1 MLKGEIQN
9 FSAELHKGNRKGVAK
24 MGLMRVGSKEG
35 SGISEKEEK
44 MWKRA
49 RRRGCKAERD

>member
-9 FSAELHKGNRKGVAK
+9 FSAELHKGNRKVVAK

-49 RRRGCKAERD
+49 RGHGCKTERD